1 MKAKEIRE
9 AYDEILDIL
18 RKHDVLHLVNAGE
31 LERQVELYLFGLELK
46 ETYGLNIDPS
56 QIKDLD
62 YQRFGSF
69 GSHKIIGLFGKKYNR
84 EISWPSDGRQPK
96 NERLFVISI
105 PTGAYFFGDVGVS
118 DCPIEFFQKFWLEL
132 KSYNPDYVD
141 DVNKALYWKLENAKE
156 IFNDYDSIVKKYHE
170 LNKEDAKQRKIK
182 KMREEIER
190 LESSTKKEM

>member
-1 MKAKEIRE
+1 VMEAKEIRE

-18 RKHDVLHLVNAGE
+18 RKHDVLHFVNAGE

-62 YQRFGSF
+62 YQRF

-105 PTGAYFFGDVGVS
+105 PTGAYFFGDVGVG
-118 DCPIEFFQKFWLEL
+118 DYPIEFFQKFWLEL